1 MVFQSRTIFLKWLH
15 DQNVIFKIMKYLF
28 LNTNCALKLQGKYWK
43 YVPTFTAHLSITITH
58 LTRYK
63 LKVVLAT
70 MLEGVLAL
78 QHAGQ
83 YKSYYFVEKSECHKY
98 LPWMRFLSN
107 FSSGCCMIIFMCSVN
122 FWHQQDSNSSFK
134 GSIGHMTS

>member
-1 MVFQSRTIFLKWLH
+1 MAFQSHTIFLKWLH

-63 LKVVLAT
+63 LKEVLAA
-70 MLEGVLAL
+70 MLEGILAL
-78 QHAGQ
+78 QHASQ
-83 YKSYYFVEKSECHKY
+83 YKLYYFVEKSECHKY

-107 FSSGCCMIIFMCSVN
+107 FRCSIIFTCSVN
-122 FWHQQDSNSSFK
+122 FRQQQDSKFK
-134 GSIGHMTS
+134 GSIGHVTP

>member
-1 MVFQSRTIFLKWLH
+1 MVFQSRTIFLKWLN

-63 LKVVLAT
+63 LKVVLAA
-70 MLEGVLAL
+70 MLEGIHKFYVLPSNMPANTNHTTL
-78 QHAGQ
+78 
-83 YKSYYFVEKSECHKY
+83 CHKY

-107 FSSGCCMIIFMCSVN
+107 FSSGCCTIIFTCSVN
-122 FWHQQDSNSSFK
+122 FSHQQDSNSLFK
-134 GSIGHMTS
+134 GSIGHVIS